1 MELLKTKFSISKSV
15 KDKTWDFDEL
25 AEPFFH
31 RGGDTGCLLMH
42 GFGGTP
48 ATVRPVAD
56 ILAEEGFTVYAPLL
70 RGHGTTL
77 GDMDSYTWEDWL
89 NDAGN
94 AYDRLKAEGVKNI
107 ILMGFSMG
115 GVLMSLLAEERD
127 CAGLVLMSAPFR
139 VKRYI
144 RRAATLGRFIPY
156 AELRSNGIS
165 KNPNPYLQS
174 YNGVAVSKLRDLSR
188 LMMKARGGLYKI
200 SCPVL
205 ILQSALDNK
214 VDLSSVDIVKHGV
227 SSKDKEVV
235 WLERSPH
242 GCVYG
247 PEQDKVKK
255 ACLEFA
261 ERISNRD
268 SASG

>member
-1 MELLKTKFSISKSV
+1 MELLRTKIRFSKRV

-31 RGGDTGCLLMH
+31 KGGDTGCLLMH

-48 ATVRPVAD
+48 ATMRPVSD
-56 ILAEEGFTVYAPLL
+56 ILADEGFTVYAPLL
-70 RGHGTTL
+70 SGHGTTL
-77 GDMDSYTWEDWL
+77 GDMDSFSWEDWL
-89 NDAGN
+89 NDARN

-115 GVLMSLLAEERD
+115 GVLMSLLAEERE

-144 RRAATLGRFIPY
+144 RRAAKLERLIPY
-156 AELRSNGIS
+156 AEIS
-165 KNPNPYLQS
+165 SVRREPNPYLQS
-174 YNGVAVSKLRDLSR
+174 YSGVAVSKLRDLSR

-200 SCPVL
+200 ACPVL
-205 ILQSALDNK
+205 ILQSVLDNK
-214 VDLSSVDIVKHGV
+214 VDLSSVDIIKHGV
-227 SSKDKEVV
+227 SSLDKEVV
-235 WLERSPH
+235 WLEKSPH

-261 ERISNRD
+261 ERKSDREIT
-268 SASG
+268 SG